1 MDYFMIKLKDV
12 CYQYQTGEEVLA
24 DFNLNLET
32 GEKLALVGPNGS
44 GKTTIFKLIMGLL
57 KPDSGRIILF
67 DQLRESENDFEAVRE
82 KIGFLFQEPEN
93 QLFCPT
99 VKEELAFGPLNLG
112 WDRKK
117 VEEISQQVLSDLGI
131 IDLKNKV
138 PWHLSGGQKKL
149 VALGSILTLQ
159 PDLLLLDEPFA
170 GLDQATKNK
179 LLDLLPQLAESY
191 IIVSHDEQ
199 LLAQVTNDVHYLG

>member
-1 MDYFMIKLKDV
+1 
-12 CYQYQTGEEVLA
+12 
-24 DFNLNLET
+24 
-32 GEKLALVGPNGS
+32 
-44 GKTTIFKLIMGLL
+44 
-57 KPDSGRIILF
+57 
-67 DQLRESENDFEAVRE
+67 VRE

-117 VEEISQQVLSDLGI
+117 VEEIIQQVLNDLGI

-159 PDLLLLDEPFA
+159 PDILLLDEPFA

-191 IIVSHDEQ
+191 IIVSHDEGI
-199 LLAQVTNDVHYLG
+199 LAQVTNNVHYLD